1 MRNLPSGDDG
11 GTIMT
16 DIKHTAYHEA
26 GHAVMA
32 LRLGYE
38 VGKVT
43 IVRRQGVLGKAHIRN
58 RTSPDDIRIDLA
70 GQLAEALVNPSEE
83 KIQLGALCDWRNT
96 RRSVREFVALGFIGD
111 QEGGILIEE
120 LLHET
125 RALVRR
131 DREAISRVAEALLE
145 RKTLTGPEIKRIMEA
160 VS

>member
-1 MRNLPSGDDG
+1 
-11 GTIMT
+11 MT

-43 IVRRQGVLGKAHIRN
+43 IVRRQGVLGKADIRK
-58 RTSPDDIRIDLA
+58 RTSPDDIKIDLA

-83 KIQLGALCDWRNT
+83 QIQLGASSDW
-96 RRSVREFVALGFIGD
+96 RSVRRSTREFVGWFIGD
-111 QEGGILIEE
+111 REGGTLIEE

-131 DREAISRVAEALLE
+131 DKNAISRVAEALLA
-145 RKTLTGPEIKRIMEA
+145 RKTLTGAEIKRIVEV